1 MAGRWDSTTGG
12 DSFRFFSREQVDQIL
27 CEGAKRG
34 RASSHA
40 AIERIL
46 KHEPGLERAKLW
58 QRIRQ
63 LKHPPR
69 ELPFR
74 RAAWSQDDD
83 RLLREGYE
91 RGWSGKQETVREL
104 LKRHPDWRPHVIW
117 KRAAKL
123 GLVQKRL
130 SRDQERS
137 RQEWSEHDDQVL
149 VNLTGY
155 KDVRVIG
162 KMLRRS
168 PNAVRSRLRVLGK
181 SSRVQ
186 KEGYARRALA
196 EELHMSPRTI
206 QRLIVQG
213 LLEVRD
219 PRITRKSLD
228 DLRKSGRL
236 LNMPGEGTN
245 EARALAPGSDGET
258 DSRQSVKNSPPDP
271 TGRPTLSLKSSRA
284 KRVWAEVAATL
295 NVSVE
300 TVEKL
305 IARGVLKLYDPRITE
320 KSLMNL
326 CRRNGSLVNY
336 DFLSRETRE
345 WLRSSMDFVQNSGDA
360 LTRRAEGY
368 RKQARVARRCAK
380 CGREIRGN
388 IYFRHIKECGRP
400 KTQPIRMRSLA
411 GQSKTIPA
419 QEKSSDRSDQ
429 PST

>member
-34 RASSHA
+34 RAGSHA

-74 RAAWSQDDD
+74 RVVWNPDDD
-83 RLLREGYE
+83 RVLREGYA
-91 RGWSGKQETVREL
+91 RGWSGKQEAVRGL

-123 GLVQKRL
+123 GLVQR
-130 SRDQERS
+130 RVGRGQERS
-137 RQEWSEHDDQVL
+137 RESWSEHDDQVL
-149 VNLTGY
+149 LNFTGC

-168 PNAVRSRLRVLGK
+168 PNAIRSRLRVLGK
-181 SSRVQ
+181 SSRVH

-196 EELHMSPRTI
+196 EELHLGVQTV
-206 QRLIVQG
+206 QRLIVEG

-228 DLRKSGRL
+228 DLRKLGRL
-236 LNMPGEGTN
+236 SDRLRDGAPEAGVLMPGSE
-245 EARALAPGSDGET
+245 GET
-258 DSRQSVKNSPPDP
+258 GSTERADNSPPDP

-295 NVSVE
+295 NVNVE
-300 TVEKL
+300 AVEKL

-326 CRRNGSLVNY
+326 CRRNGSLINY
-336 DFLSRETRE
+336 DFLSQETRE
-345 WLRSSMDFVQNSGDA
+345 WLRSSMDFVPNSGEA
-360 LTRRAEGY
+360 VARRSEAY
-368 RKQARVARRCAK
+368 RKQARVIRRCAK
-380 CGREIRGN
+380 CGRKIRGN
-388 IYFRHIKECGRP
+388 VYFRHIKECGRP
-400 KTQPIRMRSLA
+400 KPGPL
-411 GQSKTIPA
+411 
-419 QEKSSDRSDQ
+419 E
-429 PST
+429 

>member
-1 MAGRWDSTTGG
+1 MDKGEIPSGELSSPGLTQNGASSMAGRWDSTTGG

-27 CEGAKRG
+27 REGARRG
-34 RASSHA
+34 REGSHA

-46 KHEPGLERAKLW
+46 RHEPGLERAQLW
-58 QRIRQ
+58 QRIRE

-69 ELPFR
+69 EAPFR
-74 RAAWSQDDD
+74 RAVWTPDDD

-91 RGWSGKQETVREL
+91 RGWSGKQEAVRGL
-104 LKRHPDWRPHVIW
+104 LKRHPQWRPHAIW

-123 GLVQKRL
+123 GLVQR
-130 SRDQERS
+130 RVGRGQERS
-137 RQEWSEHDDQVL
+137 RESWSEHDDQVL
-149 VNLTGY
+149 LNFTGC

-181 SSRVQ
+181 SSRVH

-206 QRLIVQG
+206 QRLIGDG

-228 DLRKSGRL
+228 DLRKSGHL
-236 LNMPGEGTN
+236 LNMPGDGAGEG
-245 EARALAPGSDGET
+245 RVLAPGPDGET
-258 DSRQSVKNSPPDP
+258 DSMRCASNSPPGP
-271 TGRPTLSLKSSRA
+271 NGRPTMLAKHSRA
-284 KRVWAEVAATL
+284 KRVWAEVAAAL

-326 CRRNGSLVNY
+326 CRRNGSLINY
-336 DFLSRETRE
+336 DFLSRETRD
-345 WLRSSMDFVQNSGDA
+345 WLRSSMDFVRNSGQA
-360 LTRRAEGY
+360 VARRSEAY
-368 RKQARVARRCAK
+368 RKQARVVRRCGK

-388 IYFRHIKECGRP
+388 VYFRHIKECGRP
-400 KTQPIRMRSLA
+400 KPGPLQ
-411 GQSKTIPA
+411 
-419 QEKSSDRSDQ
+419 
-429 PST
+429 